1 MHFYYMLQL
10 HRFRMLH
17 LHWNMLHVHCGVQR
31 VHCGMQRVHS
41 GMQRAVF
48 ACNFLCNFL
57 GEQYV
62 FRVIRGR

>member
-17 LHWNMLHVHCGVQR
+17 LHWNMLHVHCGMQR

-41 GMQRAVF
+41 GMQPAIFCAIFWV
-48 ACNFLCNFL
+48 NSMFL
-57 GEQYV
+57 G
-62 FRVIRGR
+62 